1 MKRRKQFV
9 TPKVVQQVQVQ
20 LDRDLLQGSV
30 QNTTKIVS
38 MGIDVENYDFS
49 EEIQDNP
56 YTVEWD

>member
-1 MKRRKQFV
+1 MNQKKRFV
-9 TPKVVQQVQVQ
+9 SPRIIQEVQIQ
-20 LDRDLLQGSV
+20 LDRDLLQGSI

>member
-1 MKRRKQFV
+1 MNQRKRFV
-9 TPKVVQQVQVQ
+9 TPRVIQEAQVQ

>member
-1 MKRRKQFV
+1 MAPRVIQE
-9 TPKVVQQVQVQ
+9 VQVQ

>member
-1 MKRRKQFV
+1 M

-49 EEIQDNP
+49 TDVEDNP
-56 YTVEWD
+56 FTVSWE